1 MAVQGTPPEGRGA
14 SPDVACVASGAD
26 ACASLAG
33 SRARHRRSAVAG
45 AAIAAAT
52 VALVLLFSV
61 FPVLSLLSKGV
72 GEDLVGE
79 LASRGALIRNSVL
92 AGAASAVVSTALAL
106 AISLRVAFSRSRA
119 RNVVVA
125 LVFASIISPPFVSS
139 LAYVELFGRRGLV
152 THELLGLSVSPYGPV
167 GVVVMQS
174 VFFCAINV
182 LLILSTIRNID
193 PSVIDAARDLGASPS
208 AVARRVVVPLAL
220 PSVGACLLLTFVRSL
235 ADYGTPVV
243 IGGSFETISTA
254 IYEQVVGY
262 SDLAGAAILG
272 ILLCVVAVVVYACY
286 AALIARSRKRVAG
299 TATSAFEMLGDR
311 RGAQM
316 TLGGPLGAACSAVSW
331 AFVAFMLMQYATIV
345 HASLTQGISW
355 TAPLTDANFRHLAE
369 YEALPLARSLWF
381 ALASAAISC
390 VLGFVCAYLLERG
403 RVGVRAGGGR
413 GGLRRKAQALL
424 GFAITMPYMLPGT
437 CVGLG
442 YILAFN
448 RPPLKLT
455 GTAAIVVL
463 VLAFKQLSISQQ
475 AFSNELS
482 QLDPHLEEAAR
493 DVGATRLA
501 SALAV
506 VVPSVRRA
514 AAVSFMNAFS
524 SAMVAYSAVLFLIAP
539 GNKTAIFE
547 LFDQLS
553 SGKYGQAAATSL
565 VIVAITLAVD
575 ALLGW
580 VFLGRRRRQHADA

>member
-1 MAVQGTPPEGRGA
+1 MDGQEPAPEGRGA
-14 SPDVACVASGAD
+14 LP
-26 ACASLAG
+26 AG
-33 SRARHRRSAVAG
+33 TLRRHRRSAVVG
-45 AAIAAAT
+45 AAIAVAA

-61 FPVLSLLSKGV
+61 APVLSLLSKGV
-72 GEDLVGE
+72 GSDLVGE
-79 LASRGALIRNSVL
+79 LARRGTLIRDSVL
-92 AGAASAVVSTALAL
+92 AGMASAVISTALAL
-106 AISLRVAFSRSRA
+106 AISLRVAYSRSRA
-119 RNVVVA
+119 RDVVVA

-208 AVARRVVVPLAL
+208 TVARRVVVPLAL

-262 SDLAGAAILG
+262 SDLAGAAVLG
-272 ILLCVVAVVVYACY
+272 ILLCAIAVVVYACY

-299 TATSAFEMLGDR
+299 TATSAFEMVGDR
-311 RGAQM
+311 RAAQM
-316 TLGGPLGAACSAVSW
+316 TLDGHLGVVCSVVSW
-331 AFVAFMLMQYATIV
+331 AFVAFMVMQYATIV

-390 VLGFVCAYLLERG
+390 VLGFVCAYLLQRG
-403 RVGVRAGGGR
+403 RAGAGAAGHAARRGGRAGRALAGVS
-413 GGLRRKAQALL
+413 RKAQALL

-455 GTAAIVVL
+455 GTAVIVVL

-475 AFSNELS
+475 AFSNELA

-553 SGKYGQAAATSL
+553 GGKYGQAAATSL
-565 VIVAITLAVD
+565 VIVAITLVVD
-575 ALLGW
+575 AALAWL
-580 VFLGRRRRQHADA
+580 FLGRRRRQHADA

>member
-1 MAVQGTPPEGRGA
+1 MV
-14 SPDVACVASGAD
+14 
-26 ACASLAG
+26 
-33 SRARHRRSAVAG
+33 G
-45 AAIAAAT
+45 AAIAVAA

-61 FPVLSLLSKGV
+61 APVLSLLSKGV
-72 GEDLVGE
+72 GSDLAGE
-79 LASRGALIRNSVL
+79 LASRGALIRDSVL
-92 AGAASAVVSTALAL
+92 AGMASAVISTALAL
-106 AISLRVAFSRSRA
+106 AISLRVAYSRSRA
-119 RNVVVA
+119 RDVVVA

-167 GVVVMQS
+167 DVVVMQS

-208 AVARRVVVPLAL
+208 TVARRVVVPLAL

-262 SDLAGAAILG
+262 SDLAGAAALG
-272 ILLCVVAVVVYACY
+272 ILLCAIAVVVYACY

-299 TATSAFEMLGDR
+299 TATSAFEMVGDR
-311 RGAQM
+311 RAAQM
-316 TLGGPLGAACSAVSW
+316 TLDGPLGVVCSVVSW
-331 AFVAFMLMQYATIV
+331 AFVAFMVMQYATIV

-390 VLGFVCAYLLERG
+390 VLGFVCAYLLQRG
-403 RVGVRAGGGR
+403 RAGAGAAGHAARRGGR
-413 GGLRRKAQALL
+413 SGRAWAGVSRKAKALL

-455 GTAAIVVL
+455 GTAVIVVL

-475 AFSNELS
+475 AFSNELA

-553 SGKYGQAAATSL
+553 GGKYGQAASTSL
-565 VIVAITLAVD
+565 VIVAITLVVD
-575 ALLGW
+575 AALAWL
-580 VFLGRRRRQHADA
+580 FLGRRRRQHADA

>member
-1 MAVQGTPPEGRGA
+1 G
-14 SPDVACVASGAD
+14 
-26 ACASLAG
+26 
-33 SRARHRRSAVAG
+33 
-45 AAIAAAT
+45 
-52 VALVLLFSV
+52 
-61 FPVLSLLSKGV
+61 
-72 GEDLVGE
+72 
-79 LASRGALIRNSVL
+79 LI
-92 AGAASAVVSTALAL
+92 
-106 AISLRVAFSRSRA
+106 
-119 RNVVVA
+119 
-125 LVFASIISPPFVSS
+125 
-139 LAYVELFGRRGLV
+139 

-208 AVARRVVVPLAL
+208 TVARRVVVPLAL

-262 SDLAGAAILG
+262 SDLAGAAVLG
-272 ILLCVVAVVVYACY
+272 ILLCAIAVVVYACY
-286 AALIARSRKRVAG
+286 AALIARSRRRVAG
-299 TATSAFEMLGDR
+299 TATSAFEMVGDR
-311 RGAQM
+311 RAAQM
-316 TLGGPLGAACSAVSW
+316 TLDGPLGVVCSVVSW
-331 AFVAFMLMQYATIV
+331 AFVAFMVMQYATIV

-390 VLGFVCAYLLERG
+390 VLGFVCAYLLQRG
-403 RVGVRAGGGR
+403 RAGAGAAGHAARRGGRAGRARAGVS
-413 GGLRRKAQALL
+413 RKAQALL

-455 GTAAIVVL
+455 GTAVIVVL

-475 AFSNELS
+475 AFSNELA

-514 AAVSFMNAFS
+514 VAVSFMNAFS

-553 SGKYGQAAATSL
+553 GGKYGQAAATSL
-565 VIVAITLAVD
+565 VIVAITLVVD
-575 ALLGW
+575 AALAWL
-580 VFLGRRRRQHADA
+580 FLGRRRRQHADA